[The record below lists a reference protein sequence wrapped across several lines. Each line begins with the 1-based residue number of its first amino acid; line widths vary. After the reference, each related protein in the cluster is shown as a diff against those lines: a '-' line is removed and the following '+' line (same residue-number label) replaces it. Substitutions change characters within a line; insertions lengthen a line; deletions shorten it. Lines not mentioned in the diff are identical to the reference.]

1 VLVLADDSISFSV
14 PFGRTETAIA
24 LLTIDFTPKPAS
36 QNRGLGS
43 SRKNMKASLSR
54 KIERSISKTSQGSN
68 GTITIVEIKGET
80 YLVDLDGQAA
90 KLWEKAWGLKKV

>member
-1 VLVLADDSISFSV
+1 
-14 PFGRTETAIA
+14 
-24 LLTIDFTPKPAS
+24 
-36 QNRGLGS
+36 
-43 SRKNMKASLSR
+43 MKASLSR

-90 KLWEKAWGLKKV
+90 KLWEKAWG

>member
-1 VLVLADDSISFSV
+1 VLLLADDPISFSV